1 MELIANELVERH
13 PRLVEPEPAQDRR
26 VVVTRLAETVAVE
39 QVAGKFGE
47 AARIQQDRSVLQ
59 WFLPRYSPQIG
70 MVPPELPRQRPKPRH
85 SGRYS
90 TRSRRSSGSYTCA
103 ISAKSRT
110 AWPIDRS
117 S

>member
-1 MELIANELVERH
+1 MELVANELVERH
-13 PRLVEPEPAQDRR
+13 PRLVEPEPTQDRR